1 MKLIRKLDFEEAKFS
16 LYFLAFDNP
25 GAESAGRQWT
35 DREGIL
41 ELTHNYGTE
50 DDDNYRVN
58 NGNVEPHRD
67 ISITADHLERAC
79 GRLESN
85 NVPFQKRLQE
95 GRMENIAFALDPD
108 GYWVGIIG
116 QKRSD
121 PASTSTNL
129 DVYRFNRT
137 ALRVK
142 DAEKSLQ
149 FYRSVLG
156 MSLLRTIEQ
165 PEAGFNLY
173 ILGYRRGG
181 EEEDS
186 LVDRE
191 GLVELMW
198 NYGTEKDEGF
208 KYHNGNE
215 EPQGFGHLCI
225 SVDDLDAACAR
236 FEDLKTNWKKRLTDG
251 RMKNVAFILDPDNY
265 WIELILLFSTF
276 PLPPV

>member
-16 LYFLAFDNP
+16 LYFLAFDNL

-35 DREGIL
+35 DREGVL

-67 ISITADHLERAC
+67 ISITVDHLEKAC
-79 GRLESN
+79 ERLESN
-85 NVPFQKRLQE
+85 NVPFQKRLLE
-95 GRMENIAFALDPD
+95 GRMKNIAFALDPD

-116 QKRSD
+116 QKQSD

-137 ALRVK
+137 VLRVK

-181 EEEDS
+181 DGEDS

-236 FEDLKTNWKKRLTDG
+236 FEDLKINWKKRLTDG
-251 RMKNVAFILDPDNY
+251 RMKNVAFILDPDTY